1 MIALLQVNLGKHPTT
16 SQSIQDVVYP
26 GDWVP
31 VNNSIGIE
39 PAVINT
45 HSHGAIFLLG
55 KQDGVCIDGL
65 THPLA
70 NNLSSYSLTSR
81 SLSCDILY
89 WRWW

>member
-16 SQSIQDVVYP
+16 SQAIQDVIYP

-55 KQDGVCIDGL
+55 KQDGVCIL
-65 THPLA
+65 
-70 NNLSSYSLTSR
+70 
-81 SLSCDILY
+81 
-89 WRWW
+89 